1 MRPRIGKRAP
11 APRPN
16 RGGWMLVEIVVS
28 VAILGMVL
36 GGLGLAQSTTRTY
49 NAIQLA
55 RQHCTAAGE
64 AQLDRLAAHGKAL
77 EAARVEGLWPGVQTQ
92 VVVADGAGEWK
103 GLKLVTVRA
112 TAHVQGRPVSVEL
125 ARYYDRALEVQP

>member
-1 MRPRIGKRAP
+1 
-11 APRPN
+11 
-16 RGGWMLVEIVVS
+16 MLVEILVS

-55 RQHCTAAGE
+55 RQHCVAACE

-77 EAARVEGLWPGVQTQ
+77 EAAQVEGLWSGVQTQ
-92 VVVADGAGEWK
+92 IVVADGAGPWQ

-112 TAHVQGRPVSVEL
+112 TTRAWGRPVSVEL